1 MGMSGRQ
8 DDLVRIDSRGEIHA
22 IGPKASQ
29 QMRARAGIYRLLPA
43 PRHVVFLRYT
53 GEDGRRDAQDGAIV
67 RWAGEITGPGAT
79 CDVIASLGQCGWR
92 GELVVMDAEHTRSL
106 YFERGNVVGAT
117 TNVESERL
125 GAVLYRYG
133 TITPDQHQRILG
145 RVSDAVRYGESAVEL
160 GILSREQVYTAIG
173 RQMEEVTFATFA
185 VSDGT
190 FFFLDGFDDAVV
202 PSRHTISASSLVLEG
217 VRRMDEMRYFQDRI
231 PSAEYIPEGQGAPE
245 SVPKEYAVTFAALD
259 GQASVAEIGRRTG
272 LGSFETTKHLFALVQ
287 AKHVVIRP
295 PRVGGGPR
303 GVVEAANAA
312 LRAIFRAARE
322 HGKEQAVRECL
333 VSFVVGVGV
342 YDILLRDAG
351 PGEDG
356 SLRSEAVAANVLN
369 VGPGVDPED
378 TLKQMLHEYVSF
390 ALFTVGTVVPQ
401 GVEASLRKEAATI
414 VEQLRPRG

>member
-1 MGMSGRQ
+1 MPGER
-8 DDLVRIDSRGEIHA
+8 DDLVRIDSRGEVHA

-29 QMRARAGIYRLLPA
+29 QMRSRAGTYRVLPA

-53 GEDGRRDAQDGAIV
+53 GEDGRRDPQDGAVV
-67 RWAGEITGPGAT
+67 RWAGEITSPGTT
-79 CDVIASLGQCGWR
+79 CDVIAALTQAGWR
-92 GELVVMDAEHTRSL
+92 GELIVMDGTHSRSL

-125 GAVLYRYG
+125 GGVLYRYG
-133 TITPDQHQRILG
+133 TITPEQHQRILE
-145 RVSDAVRYGESAVEL
+145 RVNEGVRYGESAVEL

-173 RQMEEVTFATFA
+173 RQVEEVTFATFA

-202 PSRHTISASSLVLEG
+202 PSRHTISASALLLEG
-217 VRRMDEMRYFQDRI
+217 VRRMDEMRYFQERI
-231 PSAEYIPEGQGAPE
+231 PSADYIPERQGPSESAPSE
-245 SVPKEYAVTFAALD
+245 CAVTLAAVD
-259 GQASVAEIGRRTG
+259 GQSTVSDIGRKTG
-272 LGSFETTKHLFALVQ
+272 LGTFETTKHVFALVQ
-287 AKHVVIRP
+287 SKHVVMRP

-312 LRAIFRAARE
+312 LRAIFRVARS
-322 HGKEQAVRECL
+322 HGQEGAVRESL
-333 VSFVVGVGV
+333 GSFTVGVGV
-342 YDILLRDAG
+342 YDILLRGAG

-356 SLRSEAVAANVLN
+356 TLVADAVAANALSM
-369 VGPGVDPED
+369 GPGVDPED

-390 ALFTVGTVVPQ
+390 ALFTVGTVIPQ
-401 GVEASLRKEAATI
+401 DVEAALRKEAAVI

>member
-1 MGMSGRQ
+1 MRAER
-8 DDLVRIDSRGEIHA
+8 DDLVRIDSRGEVHA

-29 QMRARAGIYRLLPA
+29 QMRARAGIYRMLPA

-53 GEDGRRDAQDGAIV
+53 GEDGRRDAQDGPVV

-79 CDVIASLGQCGWR
+79 CDVIAALGQSGWR
-92 GELVVMDAEHTRSL
+92 GELIVMEGTRSRSL

-125 GAVLYRYG
+125 GGVLYRYG
-133 TITPDQHQRILG
+133 AISPEQHQRILE
-145 RVSDAVRYGESAVEL
+145 RVSDNVRYGESAVEL

-173 RQMEEVTFATFA
+173 RQVEEVTFATFA

-202 PSRHTISASSLVLEG
+202 PSRHTISASALLLEG
-217 VRRMDEMRYFQDRI
+217 VRRIDEMRYFQERI
-231 PSAEYIPEGQGAPE
+231 PSPDYIPDNQGSSDSAP
-245 SVPKEYAVTFAALD
+245 SEYAATLAAVD
-259 GQASVAEIGRRTG
+259 GQSTVSEIGRKTG
-272 LGSFETTKHLFALVQ
+272 LGTFETTKHLFALIQ
-287 AKHVVIRP
+287 SKHVVMRP

-312 LRAIFRAARE
+312 LRAIFRTARA
-322 HGKEQAVRECL
+322 HGKEQAVRESL
-333 VSFVVGVGV
+333 ASFAVGVGV
-342 YDILLRDAG
+342 YDILLRGAG

-356 SLRSEAVAANVLN
+356 TLSADVVAANALSI
-369 VGPGVDPED
+369 GPGVDPED

-390 ALFTVGTVVPQ
+390 ALFTVGTVIPQ
-401 GVEASLRKEAATI
+401 DVEAALKKEAATI
-414 VEQLRPRG
+414 VEQLRRRG